1 MNAIVIATKTAKCL
15 PVLLASINQYV
26 PRDVEI
32 YIAGSDLLCKN
43 HKTHNLPNDHN
54 NFGDSYN
61 YAVSVAF
68 KQHNNI
74 IVAND
79 DIVLTPTS
87 YSKLKEDVKYL
98 RDYPIG
104 WVSARSDYARGLQDI
119 RTGTDR
125 NGIRFVEEDTI
136 QLTNIIA
143 PLFAYIHKDA
153 WIDYPSINWYSDD
166 IQCLK
171 MRYKGFANFVSRS
184 YIHHVGSSTIGM
196 DHAKN
201 HREAMDWMKVNEPE
215 FYEYFNGK

>member
-15 PVLLASINQYV
+15 PVLLASIDQYV
-26 PRDVEI
+26 PEDVEV
-32 YIAGSDLLCKN
+32 YIAGSDLSCKT
-43 HKTHNLPNDHN
+43 HKTHNLPNNHN

-61 YAVSVAF
+61 FAVNVAF
-68 KQHNNI
+68 TQHNNI

-87 YSKLKEDVKYL
+87 YSKLKEDTEYL

-125 NGIRFVEEDTI
+125 DGIRFVEEDTI
-136 QLTNIIA
+136 QLSDVIS

-153 WIDYPSINWYSDD
+153 WIDFPSINWYSDD
-166 IQCLK
+166 VQCLK
-171 MRYKGFANFVSRS
+171 MRYKGLANFVSRS
-184 YIHHVGSSTIGM
+184 YVHHVGSSTIGM

-201 HREAMDWMKVNEPE
+201 HQEAMDWMKTREPD

>member
-15 PVLLASINQYV
+15 PVLLASIEHYV
-26 PRDVEI
+26 PENVEI

-43 HKTHNLPNDHN
+43 HKTHNLSNDFT

-68 KQHNNI
+68 KQHDHI

-87 YSKLKEDVKYL
+87 YSKLQEDTLYL

-104 WVSARSDYARGLQDI
+104 WVSARSDYAKGLQNI
-119 RTGTDR
+119 RIGTDR
-125 NGIRFVEEDTI
+125 DGIRFVEEDTI
-136 QLTNIIA
+136 QLSDVIA
-143 PLFAYIHKDA
+143 PLFASISKDA

-171 MRYKGFANFVSRS
+171 MRYKGLANFVSRS
-184 YIHHVGSSTIGM
+184 YVHHVGSSTIGM
-196 DHAKN
+196 NHAKN
-201 HREAMDWMKVNEPE
+201 HQEAMDWMKVN
-215 FYEYFNGK
+215 